1 MGLEGLGWV
10 WRAWGGFGRP
20 GIGVDDLWRVRRIW
34 DECREPGLG
43 VEGLRWVWRTWG
55 GLEGLG
61 WASGAWDG
69 CREPGIGVD
78 GQGLKWM
85 AWDG

>member
-1 MGLEGLGWV
+1 M
-10 WRAWGGFGRP
+10 
-20 GIGVDDLWRVRRIW
+20 
-34 DECREPGLG
+34 G